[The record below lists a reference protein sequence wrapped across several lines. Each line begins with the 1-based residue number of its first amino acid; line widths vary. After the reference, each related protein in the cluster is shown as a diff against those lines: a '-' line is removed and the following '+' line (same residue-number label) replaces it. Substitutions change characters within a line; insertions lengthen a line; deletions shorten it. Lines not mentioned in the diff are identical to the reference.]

1 MQKFILENLDCPSCA
16 QKIENVLNAMPNVL
30 SAKVDFNTNTL
41 QINTNDIDA
50 VKQKIR
56 EIESKVR
63 LHTTYPTHISHT
75 NKSEILMLLGL
86 FAGFCVGI
94 FFLYGLAFESYRN
107 VLPFDSAHC
116 AYMILGV
123 VYVIA
128 GFPVFKT
135 MLTNFKHKIFFDE
148 HFLMSFATFAAIC
161 IGEMSEAVAV
171 MLFFR
176 LGELLESI
184 VVKRSKRSI
193 NALLEA
199 IPEVAHLKFSS
210 SNEADDIRD
219 VSPNELALGDVILV
233 KVGEKVPTDGKV
245 IYGKSYLDTRAING
259 ESVPVSVDVGDMILA
274 GSINTSAL
282 LEVEVTSVFEDS
294 HIAKIQELVQ
304 NASANKAK
312 TQKVIT
318 SFARVYTPI
327 VFVLSLCVGLI
338 PPLFVGDWN
347 EWIYRGLVVM
357 MVSCPCA
364 LIISVPLGYFG
375 AIGASSM
382 KGILFKGSTYL
393 ETLSMVKNIV
403 FDKTGTLTQGVFEV
417 CEIVPQRG
425 FEEKDL
431 LQLAVC
437 GEAMSNHP
445 IATCIREAT
454 HSLNLHQCYVRD
466 YQEISGKGI
475 VAFCGEDKILLGNE
489 MLLKDEGVVFESCQN
504 QGGSVVYIAKNGV
517 YAGYIVI
524 SDKIKEESKDMIA
537 KLKAQGIE
545 HFAILSGDTQA
556 NVDRIARELSISQA
570 YGGLLPAQKAEKLQ
584 RLMKEYENSKTAF
597 VGDGINDAVVL
608 SLADVGI
615 SIAAQE
621 KGNDVSK
628 ESADIILATPSLMAL
643 YHAVKIAQ
651 KTRYITWQNITFA
664 LGSKAVLI
672 ILGAMGIA
680 NMWLAVFG
688 DVGVAILA
696 LLNAMRVIKSV

>member
-16 QKIENVLNAMPNVL
+16 QKIENVLDTMPNVL

-41 QINTNDIDA
+41 QIDTHDIDA
-50 VKQKIR
+50 VKRKIQ
-56 EIESKVR
+56 EIEPKVR
-63 LHTTYPTHISHT
+63 LHTSYPAHTSHT
-75 NKSEILMLLGL
+75 NRSEILMLLGL
-86 FAGFCVGI
+86 FAGFCVGM
-94 FFLYGLAFESYRN
+94 FFLQGLVLESYKDI
-107 VLPFDSAHC
+107 LPLDSVYC
-116 AYMILGV
+116 AYIILGV

-128 GFPVFKT
+128 GFPVFKA
-135 MLTNFKHKIFFDE
+135 MIANFKHKIIFDE

-161 IGEMSEAVAV
+161 IGEVSEAVAV

-184 VVKRSKRSI
+184 VVQNSKKSI
-193 NALLEA
+193 HSLLEA
-199 IPEVAHLKFSS
+199 IPEVAHLKIHST
-210 SNEADDIRD
+210 NKADDVRD
-219 VSPNELALGDVILV
+219 VSPSELALGDVILV
-233 KVGEKVPTDGKV
+233 KVGEKVPTDGKI
-245 IYGKSYLDTRAING
+245 IYGKSYLDMRAING
-259 ESVPVSVDVGDMILA
+259 ESVPVGVDVGDMILA
-274 GSINTSAL
+274 GSINTFAL
-282 LEVEVTSVFEDS
+282 LEVEVTSVFENS

-304 NASANKAK
+304 DASANKAK

-327 VFVLSLCVGLI
+327 IFVLSLCVGVI

-417 CEIVPQRG
+417 CEIVPQKG
-425 FEEKDL
+425 FTQEDL

-437 GEAMSNHP
+437 GETMSNHP
-445 IATCIREAT
+445 IATCIKEAAQ
-454 HSLNLHQCYVRD
+454 SLTLHQCHVKD
-466 YQEISGKGI
+466 YREVSGKGI

-489 MLLKDEGVVFESCQN
+489 ALLNDEGIVFEGCQN
-504 QGGSVVYIAKNGV
+504 QSGSIVYIAKNGV

-524 SDKIKEESKDMIA
+524 SDKIKEDSKSTIA

-556 NVDRIARELSISQA
+556 NVNAVAQELGISQA
-570 YGGLLPAQKAEKLQ
+570 YGRLLPAQKAEKLQ
-584 RLMKEYENSKTAF
+584 MLMKEYGDSKTAF

-628 ESADIILATPSLMAL
+628 ESADIILTAPSLTAL
-643 YHAVKIAQ
+643 SHAVKIA
-651 KTRYITWQNITFA
+651 KNTRYITWQNIAFA
-664 LGSKAVLI
+664 IGSKAVLI
-672 ILGAMGIA
+672 VLGAAGIA

-696 LLNAMRVIKSV
+696 LLNAMRVIRAI